1 MKSINHF
8 PSEDQKH
15 FIKCECGEYIDMRDL
30 EEILRHQHD
39 IKIPLVDW
47 DYSIRVGDS
56 IAYTKDKKKL
66 RLN

>member
-1 MKSINHF
+1 
-8 PSEDQKH
+8 
-15 FIKCECGEYIDMRDL
+15 MRDL

-47 DYSIRVGDS
+47 DYSIRVGDP